1 MMTNTGQ
8 AMSDMNDPD
17 SVETSP
23 FRAAVDLGSNSFH
36 MKVVRLVGDE
46 LEVVDR
52 IREMVRLAS
61 GLDENKNLTGE
72 AIDRAVGCLARFGE
86 RLRDIPSEHV
96 RVVGTNT
103 LRRAGNSREFIEQA
117 EAALGHSIEIIGGQ
131 EEARLVY
138 LGVSHSVRRTDGL
151 MLVVDIGGG
160 STEVIIGRGYEPKIL
175 ESIFIGCVGLSQ
187 GYFSDGKITR
197 KRMQQAITEGRVFL
211 EPIEKPYRRIGWE
224 QAIGSSGTI
233 KSIEKV
239 VIAQGW
245 SDDGITP
252 EALEK
257 LKNELIRAGST
268 DKLDLK
274 GLSKDRAPVYPGGV
288 ATLMAVFQGLKIKR
302 MWASD
307 GALREGLLYDMI
319 GRKEHDG
326 VRKQAVTAL
335 MERYAVDLK
344 QAARVEETALYC
356 FERMTDGWKQG
367 DRDYYRQCLVW
378 ASRLH
383 EIGFSI
389 SHSKYPRHGDYIVRY
404 SDLLGFTRRE
414 QQIVATLIRAHR
426 GKVPTL
432 VINELPGSLT
442 EPVIPLCMV
451 LRLAVLLRR
460 GRREEPL
467 PEFEIKASGKKIQLA
482 FPEDWLDSNA
492 LTRADLEREKKYLK
506 TIKVSLSFDG

>member
-1 MMTNTGQ
+1 M
-8 AMSDMNDPD
+8 PD
-17 SVETSP
+17 LSEPESPEAPP

-36 MKVVRLVGDE
+36 MKVVRVVDGE

-61 GLDENKNLTGE
+61 GLDNNKNLTDE

-103 LRRAGNSREFIEQA
+103 LRRAGNSQAFIEQA
-117 EAALGHSIEIIGGQ
+117 EAALGHSIKIIGGQ

-138 LGVSHSVRRTDGL
+138 LGVSHSVRNTGRL

-160 STEVIIGRGYEPKIL
+160 STELIIGRGYEPL
-175 ESIFIGCVGLSQ
+175 QLDSVFIGCVGLSQ
-187 GYFSDGKITR
+187 GYFSDASITR
-197 KRMQQAITEGRVFL
+197 KRMQNAIIEGRLFL
-211 EPIEKPYRRIGWE
+211 EPIEKYYRRTGWE

-239 VIAQGW
+239 VIEQGW

-257 LKNELIRAGST
+257 LKDELVRAGST

-274 GLSKDRAPVYPGGV
+274 GLSKDRAPVFPGGV
-288 ATLMAVFQGLKIKR
+288 ATLTAVFQGLRIKR

-319 GRKEHDG
+319 GRKEHDS
-326 VRKQAVTAL
+326 VREQAVSAL
-335 MERYAVDLK
+335 MQRYAVDLK

-356 FERMTDGWKQG
+356 FERMAAGWKLD
-367 DRDYYRQCLVW
+367 DRDYYQQCLVW
-378 ASRLH
+378 ACRLH
-383 EIGFSI
+383 ETGLSV
-389 SHSKYPRHGDYIVRY
+389 SHTKYPRHGDYIVRY
-404 SDLLGFTRRE
+404 SDLLGFTHSE
-414 QQIVATLIRAHR
+414 QQVVATLIRAHR
-426 GKVPTL
+426 GKVPAI

-442 EPVIPLCMV
+442 EPVTRLCMV

-460 GRREEPL
+460 GRSKEAL
-467 PEFEIKASGKKIQLA
+467 PAFEITVKGNKIKLA
-482 FPEDWLDSNA
+482 FPGGWLDSNA
-492 LTRADLEREKKYLK
+492 LTLADLEHEKKHLK
-506 TIKVSLSFDG
+506 AIGVSLSFDG